1 MRSVKIVLGLG
12 NPGREFVSTRHNF
25 GASSLAIACERRDL
39 VLVPS
44 LRSRSLLAEHRD
56 GLDTVAFAFPQTYM
70 NNSGEALQ
78 GLMKR
83 YKLASPSDLIV
94 LHDELD
100 LTPGVVRIKSGGG
113 VAGHN
118 GLRSI
123 VAQLGSSNF
132 SRVRIGIGRPMGSQS
147 VVDYVLTRLS
157 TKDLESFERSL
168 LDAADALDLI
178 LAKGVEVAMN
188 EFNGN

>member
-12 NPGREFVSTRHNF
+12 NPGREYEFTRHNL
-25 GASSLAIACERRDL
+25 GAKALVVACDRRGL
-39 VLVPS
+39 RLVPS

-56 GLDTVAFAFPQTYM
+56 GLDVVAYAFPQTYM
-70 NNSGEALQ
+70 NNSGEALR
-78 GLMKR
+78 GLMRR
-83 YKLASPSDLIV
+83 YKLATPKDLIV

-100 LTPGVVRIKSGGG
+100 LPPGVVRVKAGGG

-118 GLRSI
+118 GLKSI
-123 VAQLGSSNF
+123 VANFGSSEF
-132 SRVRIGIGRPMGSQS
+132 LRIRIGIGRPVGSQS

-157 TKDLESFERSL
+157 ARDMESFDTSINL
-168 LDAADALDLI
+168 AADALDVL